1 MLNSAILIKDQ
12 VESTPKKS
20 RSLLW
25 YHNNKE
31 KVSAYKK
38 AHYLKNSDKYKE
50 AAKKYGK
57 SDTRK
62 DYLKRTEEQ
71 RKEYNKKRWLRIKDL
86 KPHLVIY
93 GLTIDDYNKMLVAQ
107 NNCCAGC
114 KKNSLSLSKPLCVDH
129 CHITNK
135 VRGLLCDSCNK
146 ALGLL
151 KDDPSV
157 LFNLINYLK
166 NA

>member
-31 KVSAYKK
+31 KVAAYKK
-38 AHYLKNSDKYKE
+38 EHYSKNKDKYKE

-62 DYLKRTEEQ
+62 DYLKRTTEQ
-71 RKEYNKKRWLRIKDL
+71 RKEYNKERWLKVKAL
-86 KPHLVIY
+86 KPHLSIY
-93 GLTIDDYNKMLVAQ
+93 GITLEDYNTRLALQ
-107 NNCCAGC
+107 NNCCLGC
-114 KKNSLSLSKPLCVDH
+114 DINTSKLSRPLCVDH
-129 CHITNK
+129 DHNTGKI
-135 VRGLLCDSCNK
+135 RGLLCDSCNK

-151 KDDPSV
+151 KDDPNILS
-157 LFNLINYLK
+157 NLIIYLK